1 MVRETG
7 VSYYGVAYPERAIED
22 FRDLLEHSCN
32 AVLFGISEFDYWFW
46 HENTFKLIELA
57 KLRGFTV
64 YVDLW
69 GWGKVFGGEPPSI
82 FLQKHH
88 KYRQVSAKGKVYAAA
103 CFNTE
108 EFRNYVVERVE
119 ELAKESD
126 ADYFFWDEPHYAWL
140 KEDWTCRCPTCLK
153 LFKEEYGYEMPKELT
168 KDVVE
173 FRQKKIIEF
182 LKLLS
187 KTVKEADSSKKICVC
202 LLPTTEPI
210 IGIPDWETIAEIS
223 EVDMIATDP
232 YWISKGLSREEG
244 IKWFTEFGAKI
255 VELGKKYDKE
265 TQLWVQGYRIPRSR
279 VEEVVEGILKAGE
292 LGVDSIFVWCYKAG
306 EGSILAS
313 EDSKYTWDRI
323 GYAFRKVRIKER

>member
-88 KYRQVSAKGKVYAAA
+88 EYRQVSAKGKVYAAA

-126 ADYFFWDEPHYAWL
+126 ADYFFWDEPHYA
-140 KEDWTCRCPTCLK
+140 
-153 LFKEEYGYEMPKELT
+153 
-168 KDVVE
+168 
-173 FRQKKIIEF
+173 
-182 LKLLS
+182 
-187 KTVKEADSSKKICVC
+187 
-202 LLPTTEPI
+202 
-210 IGIPDWETIAEIS
+210 
-223 EVDMIATDP
+223 
-232 YWISKGLSREEG
+232 
-244 IKWFTEFGAKI
+244 
-255 VELGKKYDKE
+255 
-265 TQLWVQGYRIPRSR
+265 
-279 VEEVVEGILKAGE
+279 
-292 LGVDSIFVWCYKAG
+292 
-306 EGSILAS
+306 
-313 EDSKYTWDRI
+313 
-323 GYAFRKVRIKER
+323 